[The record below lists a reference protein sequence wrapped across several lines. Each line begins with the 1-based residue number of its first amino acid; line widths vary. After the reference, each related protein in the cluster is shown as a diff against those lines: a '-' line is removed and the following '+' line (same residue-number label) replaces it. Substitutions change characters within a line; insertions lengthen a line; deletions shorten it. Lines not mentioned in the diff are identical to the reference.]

1 MMGSRARRSL
11 LAALSLGAMLVACED
26 SAPDP
31 QAPAP
36 AATAAAPKTNE
47 LPANMVAAVSA
58 GKTATAIGV
67 HFSLGASPA
76 VDTALP
82 VEIALVP
89 HENFTSVGAR
99 FQSQDGLTLMSG
111 DALAPTKSA
120 VAEKIIKHQLR
131 LMPSR
136 TGVYIVTAS
145 VETEGAEGTVT
156 RVFSIPVIV
165 EPPQAAKPETPPGS
179 PAGEPAPAEET
190 PAGN

>member
-31 QAPAP
+31 QATAP

>member
-11 LAALSLGAMLVACED
+11 LAAFSLGAMLVACED